1 MKVEYCYCFK
11 GEHSD
16 IMATVGGVNMEK
28 LRRSERIIA
37 MTKTLLERPY
47 KQFSLN
53 YFTEFF
59 SVAKSTVSE
68 DITIIRQSLQKF
80 GMGFIE
86 TYPGAAGGVKYL
98 PYKKAED
105 ISAFVRELCSKLSAS
120 DRILPGG
127 FIYMTDIVFSP
138 NFAKQVGE
146 IFATKFSDLE
156 IDYVITVE
164 TKGIPLALMTAH
176 AYNVPLVIIRR
187 DPKVTEGSS
196 VSINYVS
203 GSSRRMQSMTLAR
216 RALPV
221 GARVLIIDDFM
232 KAGGTT
238 QGMIDLMVEFDAHV
252 AGIGVL
258 VETAEPAEKLVKDYV
273 SFAVLESIDERT
285 REIKISPS
293 PWVL

>member
-1 MKVEYCYCFK
+1 
-11 GEHSD
+11 
-16 IMATVGGVNMEK
+16 MEK
-28 LRRSERIIA
+28 LRRGERIIA
-37 MTKTLLERPY
+37 MTKTLLERPH

-53 YFTEFF
+53 YFTDFF
-59 SVAKSTVSE
+59 RVAKSTVSE
-68 DITIIRQSLQKF
+68 DITIIRQSLAKF
-80 GMGFIE
+80 GMGVIE

-98 PYKKAED
+98 PYKVDGD
-105 ISAFVRELCSKLSAS
+105 ISLFINNMCEKMSTA

-138 NFAKQVGE
+138 NFAKEVGD
-146 IFATKFSDLE
+146 IFATKFSDVE

-176 AYNVPLVIIRR
+176 AFNVPLVIIRR
-187 DPKVTEGSS
+187 DAKVTEGSS

-221 GARVLIIDDFM
+221 GAKVLIIDDFM

-238 QGMIDLMVEFDAHV
+238 QGMIDLMVEFDAQV

-258 VETAEPAEKLVKDYV
+258 VETAEPAQKLVKDYI
-273 SFAVLESIDERT
+273 SLAVLESIDERT
-285 REIKISPS
+285 REIKIAPS
-293 PWVL
+293 AWV